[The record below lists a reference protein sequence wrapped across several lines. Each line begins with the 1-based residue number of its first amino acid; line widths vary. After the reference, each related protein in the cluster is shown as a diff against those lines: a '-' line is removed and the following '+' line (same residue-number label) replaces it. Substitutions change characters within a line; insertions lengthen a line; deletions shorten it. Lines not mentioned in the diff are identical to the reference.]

1 MDSLLFYPF
10 AGLAILGALGV
21 VTFRRP
27 TRALLSLIL
36 TMFSLAVLFLLLEA
50 YFVAMVH
57 LVVYAGAVLVLFLFV
72 IMLLGIGAR
81 EPKIGTLFSA
91 GGGPASGGKKAYLW
105 VSLFVPLAF
114 LGFLLYLAAGLNGRP
129 LDPAEGSPAA
139 FGRLVFTRYL
149 LPFELVSFLLLIG
162 VFAAV
167 ALASPQSDK
176 GTD

>member
-1 MDSLLFYPF
+1 MQDFLFYPF

-36 TMFSLAVLFLLLEA
+36 TMFSLAVLFFLLQA

-81 EPKIGTLFSA
+81 ELKPSEQFR
-91 GGGPASGGKKAYLW
+91 KAYLW

-114 LGFLLYLAAGLNGRP
+114 LGFLLYLATGLSGQP
-129 LDPAEGSPAA
+129 LEPAEGSPAA
-139 FGRLVFTRYL
+139 FGKLVFTQYL

-167 ALASPQSDK
+167 ALASPQSDR

>member
-1 MDSLLFYPF
+1 MQALIFYPF

-21 VTFRRP
+21 ITLRRP

-36 TMFSLAVLFLLLEA
+36 TMFSLAVLFLLLRA
-50 YFVAMVH
+50 SFVAMVH
-57 LVVYAGAVLVLFLFV
+57 LVVYAGAILVLFLFV

-81 EPKIGTLFSA
+81 EPRAKEHF
-91 GGGPASGGKKAYLW
+91 KKFYLA

-114 LGFLLYLAAGLNGRP
+114 FSFLFFLATRLNNQP
-129 LDPAEGSPAA
+129 LEPVEGSPAA
-139 FGRLVFTRYL
+139 FGKLLFTRYL

-167 ALASPQSDK
+167 ALASPKPSERN
-176 GTD
+176 